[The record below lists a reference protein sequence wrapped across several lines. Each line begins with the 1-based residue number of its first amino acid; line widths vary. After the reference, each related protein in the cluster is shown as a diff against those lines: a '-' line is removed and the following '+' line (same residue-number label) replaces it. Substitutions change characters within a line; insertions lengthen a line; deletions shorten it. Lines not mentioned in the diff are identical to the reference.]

1 MSRTTALAAA
11 ALFIAATFVPGVAVA
26 RADQPSTAF
35 AYQGKLLVA
44 EGAIT
49 GQADLR
55 FTLYPTAAG
64 GSPIGQSFTAPS
76 VPVDSGVFVTRLDFG
91 TNVWT
96 GSQRYIEIAVRS
108 PAGSGQFVTLSPRQE
123 ITPVPMALAVPGVN
137 FAAAAGEVLDQQQ
150 TGFMG
155 GVSSASTWQSF
166 TPSITGLLSRI
177 ELRQLGGDPATG
189 TLELYT
195 GQGAAGTLLSTR
207 PVSLLAANQTTSVVI
222 DPPVQVTAGQVYTFR
237 TQFVNA
243 PTFSLQ
249 LFDSYPGGISSAG
262 SDTDLWFKTYVTT
275 GTSLLKLNANNVGIN
290 TDAPNATLSV
300 NGTASK
306 PGGGAWS
313 TFSDARLKQD
323 IRPLDNAL
331 ARLLRLHGVSFAYT
345 DPAAIGELAGPRVGF
360 VAQDVETVFP
370 DWVSTAAGAGGYKM
384 LTIRGFEALAVEALR
399 DLRAEKDAQIE
410 SLRRENTEL
419 KAQLDRIEAALKSQ
433 K

>member
-1 MSRTTALAAA
+1 MSPTTALAAA
-11 ALFIAATFVPGVAVA
+11 ALFIAALFVPGVGVA

-44 EGAIT
+44 DGAIT

-55 FTLYPTAAG
+55 FTLYPTATG
-64 GSPIGQSFTAPS
+64 GSPIGQSFTAPA
-76 VPVDSGVFVTRLDFG
+76 VPVDSGVFNARLDFG

-96 GSQRYIEIAVRS
+96 GSQRFIEIAVRS

-150 TGFMG
+150 TGSMG
-155 GVSSASTWQSF
+155 GVSAISTWQSF
-166 TPSITGLLSRI
+166 TASITGQLSRI
-177 ELRQLGGDPATG
+177 EIRQLGGDPATG
-189 TLELYT
+189 TLELYR
-195 GQGAAGTLLSTR
+195 GQGIGGALLSTR
-207 PVSLLAANQTTSVVI
+207 PVNLLSANQTTSVII

-237 TQFVNA
+237 TQFANA
-243 PTFSLQ
+243 PTFLLQ
-249 LFDSYPGGISSAG
+249 LFDTYFGGISSAG

-306 PGGGAWS
+306 PGGGSWS
-313 TFSDARLKQD
+313 TFSDARLKKD
-323 IRPLDNAL
+323 IQPLDNAL
-331 ARLLRLHGVSFAYT
+331 QRLLRLHGVSFRYA

-370 DWVSTAAGAGGYKM
+370 DWVSTAAGGGGYKM

-399 DLRAEKDAQIE
+399 DLRAEKDSQIE
-410 SLRRENTEL
+410 SLRRENAEL
-419 KAQLDRIEAALKSQ
+419 KARLDRIEAALKSQ